1 MSGHNK
7 WSKIKHKKG
16 AADAAKSKVFGKL
29 AQLIALES
37 KKAGGNV
44 ESPGLRSVID
54 RAKAAS
60 MPKGN
65 IERAVAKGAG
75 ADGANFEEVLYEA
88 YGPGG
93 VAIIIEAVT
102 DNKNRTTP
110 EIRHILSKQGLELAA
125 TGSAAWAFTKGA
137 DGYEPNTTTEI
148 NDEDG
153 AKLEKLLEI
162 FDGQDDVQDVY
173 TNAA

>member
-7 WSKIKHKKG
+7 WSKIKHKK
-16 AADAAKSKVFGKL
+16 AATDAAKSQVFGKF

-37 KKAGGNV
+37 KKSGGNTD
-44 ESPGLRSVID
+44 SPALRAVID

-65 IERAVAKGAG
+65 IDRAVAKGAG

-93 VAIIIEAVT
+93 VAILVEAVT

-110 EIRHILSKQGLELAA
+110 EIRHILTKQGLELAA
-125 TGSAAWAFTKGA
+125 SGSAAWAFTKTTE
-137 DGYEPNTTTEI
+137 GYEPATTTEI
-148 NDEDG
+148 SETDG
-153 AKLEKLLEI
+153 EKLTTLLETLNEH
-162 FDGQDDVQDVY
+162 DDVQELY
-173 TNAA
+173 TNAT

>member
-16 AADAAKSKVFGKL
+16 AADAARSKVFGKL

-37 KKAGGNV
+37 KKAGGNT

-60 MPKGN
+60 MPKTN
-65 IERAVAKGAG
+65 IERAISKGAG

-93 VAIIIEAVT
+93 VAIMIEAVT

-110 EIRHILSKQGLELAA
+110 EIRHILSKHGLELAA
-125 TGSAAWAFTKGA
+125 TGSAAWAFTKSSE
-137 DGYEPNTTTEI
+137 GYEPNTSTEI
-148 NDEDG
+148 SDEDG
-153 AKLEKLLEI
+153 EKLTKLIETL
-162 FDGQDDVQDVY
+162 DEQDDVQEVY
-173 TNAA
+173 TNAE

>member
-16 AADAAKSKVFGKL
+16 ATDAARSKIFGKL
-29 AQLIALES
+29 AQIIALES
-37 KKAGGNV
+37 KRADGNV
-44 ESPGLRSVID
+44 DSPNLRSVID
-54 RAKAAS
+54 RAKAVS
-60 MPKGN
+60 MPKTN
-65 IERAVAKGAG
+65 IDRAVAKGAG
-75 ADGANFEEVLYEA
+75 EGGASFEEVTYEV

-110 EIRHILSKQGLELAA
+110 EIKHLLSKQGLELAA
-125 TGSAAWAFTKGA
+125 SGSASWAFTKTN

-148 NDEDG
+148 DASDRE
-153 AKLEKLLEI
+153 KLENILEI
-162 FDGQDDVQDVY
+162 LDEQDDVQEVY
-173 TNAA
+173 TNTS